1 MFEAKNDLSA
11 TIAQMAAA
19 LKVEV
24 KVVFDQ
30 AGRVVS
36 NQGGTVDMLG
46 GANTG

>member
-1 MFEAKNDLSA
+1 MFEAKNEMST
-11 TIAQMAAA
+11 TIAQMAAS
-19 LKVEV
+19 LKVEI

-30 AGRVVS
+30 ASRVVP